1 MSGRNFY
8 FRSTTEVV
16 LVESINLDG
25 LGETLDING
34 RLEIVENRGDDRF
47 LDEVESLLGVSREV
61 REIHMNSDRFE
72 SGFDSDEFADVFDI
86 AKRFIK
92 RLFGLLEFTL
102 DFHDFTVNAVVL
114 EFHQV
119 LHSVGV
125 RSVVFLEES
134 RAIGDVNVRV
144 HLVHVE

>member
-1 MSGRNFY
+1 MSGRNFD
-8 FRSTTEVV
+8 FRSATEFV
-16 LVESINLDG
+16 LVESIYLDG
-25 LGETLDING
+25 LGETLDSNG
-34 RLEIVENRGDDRF
+34 RLEIVENCGDDRF
-47 LDEVESLLGVSREV
+47 LDKVESLLGVSREI
-61 REIHMNSDRFE
+61 REIHLNSDRFE
-72 SGFDSDEFADVFDI
+72 SRFDSDEFADVFDV

-92 RLFGLLEFTL
+92 RLFGLLEL
-102 DFHDFTVNAVVL
+102 ALYFHDFTVNAVVL
-114 EFHQV
+114 EFHQI